1 MEQLRVEQ
9 ERIAMKEQQFL
20 RQIHKIEGEARK
32 EAQRLTEKHE
42 GAMSTRV
49 REYERIIEEVEDRL

>member
-1 MEQLRVEQ
+1 
-9 ERIAMKEQQFL
+9 MKEQQFL

-49 REYERIIEEVEDRL
+49 REYERTIEEVEDRL